1 LLSYLPQNNLE
12 DPPRLAAS
20 DPVDR
25 RDAELDDIV
34 PDDPKKPYDILDVI
48 RRVLDLESFFEIH
61 PHYAKNIVVGFGRL
75 NGRSVGVVANQPK
88 VLAGVLDIRSSVK
101 AARFVRFCD
110 AFNIPIVTFEDVPGF
125 LPGTEQE
132 WGGIIVH
139 GAKLLFAYCEA
150 TVPKL
155 TVITR
160 KAYGG
165 AYDVMS
171 SKHIRADI
179 NLAWPTAEIAVMG
192 AEGAV
197 EILYRKEMDAAAD
210 AAALRTRLI
219 DEYNTQFAN
228 PYVAAALGYLD
239 DIIRPRDTRPQLI
252 MALESLVTKRQSLP
266 RKKHGNIPL

>member
-1 LLSYLPQNNLE
+1 
-12 DPPRLAAS
+12 
-20 DPVDR
+20 
-25 RDAELDDIV
+25 
-34 PDDPKKPYDILDVI
+34 
-48 RRVLDLESFFEIH
+48 
-61 PHYAKNIVVGFGRL
+61 
-75 NGRSVGVVANQPK
+75 
-88 VLAGVLDIRSSVK
+88 
-101 AARFVRFCD
+101 
-110 AFNIPIVTFEDVPGF
+110 
-125 LPGTEQE
+125 
-132 WGGIIVH
+132 
-139 GAKLLFAYCEA
+139 
-150 TVPKL
+150 
-155 TVITR
+155 
-160 KAYGG
+160 
-165 AYDVMS
+165 MS

-179 NLAWPTAEIAVMG
+179 NLAWPTAQIAVMG